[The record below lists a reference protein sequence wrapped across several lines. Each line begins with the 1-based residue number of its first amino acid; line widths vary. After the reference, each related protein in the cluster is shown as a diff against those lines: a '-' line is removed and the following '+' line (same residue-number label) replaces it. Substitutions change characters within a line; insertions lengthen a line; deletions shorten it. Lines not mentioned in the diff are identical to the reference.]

1 VKALELAKVRGTAPA
16 SPRLAPVTIRAKE
29 KVRWRTAAGQRQGR
43 TREATDDFER
53 RATTVVMKNA
63 CPRQLEM
70 RLSNRGAR
78 DAGRPT
84 PQADMLGRRFDV
96 GRDSGEPG
104 GGGVTLTTGS
114 GGSLRDRWFENVQTD
129 GDEDAD
135 DGHEGGKSSKNSTH
149 LF

>member
-1 VKALELAKVRGTAPA
+1 
-16 SPRLAPVTIRAKE
+16 
-29 KVRWRTAAGQRQGR
+29 
-43 TREATDDFER
+43 
-53 RATTVVMKNA
+53 
-63 CPRQLEM
+63 M

-78 DAGRPT
+78 DARDLRT

-114 GGSLRDRWFENVQTD
+114 GGSLRDRWFEMYRPT
-129 GDEDAD
+129 ATRTLTMAMKA
-135 DGHEGGKSSKNSTH
+135 GKSSKNSTD